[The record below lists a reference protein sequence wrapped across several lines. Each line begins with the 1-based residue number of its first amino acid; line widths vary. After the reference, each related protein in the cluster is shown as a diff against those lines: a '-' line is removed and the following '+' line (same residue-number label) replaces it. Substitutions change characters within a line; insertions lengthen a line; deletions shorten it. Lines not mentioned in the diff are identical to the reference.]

1 MEQMIVS
8 SFGCAFGLSGTDP
21 IGGLIAGTFKP
32 IFFNK
37 SFQQI
42 YGEMIGVKPVIRDSS
57 DI

>member
-1 MEQMIVS
+1 MEQMVVS
-8 SFGCAFGLSGTDP
+8 FFGSAFGLTGQDP
-21 IGGLIAGTFKP
+21 VGGLIAGTFKP

-42 YGEMIGVKPVIRDSS
+42 YGVMIGVKPVIRDSS